1 MNIEISKHAEVEMK
15 RREISN
21 ELVMNTV
28 KNPQQRQKRNGIV
41 VMQSQYFDSFQK
53 KKMLIRVFTSA
64 ESKACKVITA
74 YKTSKI
80 EKYWRQ
86 KT

>member
-1 MNIEISKHAEVEMK
+1 MHIWISKHAEVEMK
-15 RREISN
+15 RREISK
-21 ELVMNTV
+21 ELVMSTV
-28 KNPQQRQKRNGIV
+28 KNPQQKQKRNSIV
-41 VMQSQYFDSFQK
+41 IMQSKYFDSIQK
-53 KKMLIRVFTSA
+53 KTMLIRVFIST
-64 ESKACKVITA
+64 ESKLHKVVTV